1 MRAIVAEE
9 FGGYQNLKLAD
20 IPKPAVSVGR
30 ALVRMSAAGATP
42 LDHTILSGSFPKA
55 KAPLVLGN
63 EGAGVVEGSGDD
75 QFPDGSRVMFTDPYG
90 VFENGAFS
98 EWVAVK
104 KEHLCLI
111 PDNIGE
117 DAAGL
122 PVAYLT
128 ALIALRAAGFQPG
141 KTVLAPAIGGSVG
154 NAVTQLARALGARH
168 AISTTTSHAKA
179 AKAKKLGFSEVVDLS
194 EEGLAEGVRRL
205 TDGYGADIIVDSIGG
220 DILSDALGILAP
232 GGNLTTLGYAA
243 SRKTTID
250 VTNLIW
256 KRASIKSFSLF
267 AQPVSAWTEAWTT
280 ITELLKSGQI
290 KPIVAQTFPLQDAA
304 EALRYLVEGRP
315 FGRVLLTI

>member
-1 MRAIVAEE
+1 M
-9 FGGYQNLKLAD
+9 
-20 IPKPAVSVGR
+20 
-30 ALVRMSAAGATP
+30 
-42 LDHTILSGSFPKA
+42 
-55 KAPLVLGN
+55 
-63 EGAGVVEGSGDD
+63 
-75 QFPDGSRVMFTDPYG
+75 
-90 VFENGAFS
+90 
-98 EWVAVK
+98 
-104 KEHLCLI
+104 
-111 PDNIGE
+111 
-117 DAAGL
+117 
-122 PVAYLT
+122 
-128 ALIALRAAGFQPG
+128 
-141 KTVLAPAIGGSVG
+141 
-154 NAVTQLARALGARH
+154 
-168 AISTTTSHAKA
+168 
-179 AKAKKLGFSEVVDLS
+179 
-194 EEGLAEGVRRL
+194 RRL